1 MNIGDLKMYVINL
14 STFAISM
21 SQVDTILKITLLI
34 VSIGYTL
41 HRWYFEI
48 QNKKNN
54 KKSNY
59 D

>member
-1 MNIGDLKMYVINL
+1 MNIDDLKMYVIKF

-21 SQVDTILKITLLI
+21 SQVDTALKITLLI

-48 QNKKNN
+48 KNKKNN
-54 KKSNY
+54 KKK
-59 D
+59 

>member
-48 QNKKNN
+48 KNKKNN
-54 KKSNY
+54 KKNK
-59 D
+59 

>member
-1 MNIGDLKMYVINL
+1 MNIGDLKMYVINF

-21 SQVDTILKITLLI
+21 SHVDTALKITLLI

-48 QNKKNN
+48 KNKKNN
-54 KKSNY
+54 NKNK
-59 D
+59 